1 MRQLVHWMYERHARS
16 IDDITE
22 FSKKLRQELSKT
34 AYIGNLELVE
44 RKGSADGTTRYLF
57 GLDDGESIE
66 SVLIPEEDRLTLCIS
81 SQVGCAMAC
90 SFCLTGAIGFRRNLT
105 TYEIVDQVL
114 SVSRD
119 ITPVK
124 LTNVVLM
131 GMGEPLANF
140 DNVVEALWRMTAM
153 CRLSPRRITIST
165 AGLAPRITDLGRH
178 APPVNL
184 AVSLNATTDGVRT
197 RIMPINRTYPLAV
210 LLSACREFPL
220 APRRRI
226 TFEYVL
232 LKGIN
237 DSPADAQRLVGL
249 LRDIPSKVN
258 LIPFNPYAGAE
269 FKPPDEAAVLAF
281 QKILLDHH
289 LTAIIR
295 KSKGQDVGAAC
306 GQLKARYCSGRPP
319 VSEK

>member
-1 MRQLVHWMYERHARS
+1 
-16 IDDITE
+16 
-22 FSKKLRQELSKT
+22 
-34 AYIGNLELVE
+34 
-44 RKGSADGTTRYLF
+44 
-57 GLDDGESIE
+57 
-66 SVLIPEEDRLTLCIS
+66 
-81 SQVGCAMAC
+81 
-90 SFCLTGAIGFRRNLT
+90 
-105 TYEIVDQVL
+105 
-114 SVSRD
+114 
-119 ITPVK
+119 
-124 LTNVVLM
+124 
-131 GMGEPLANF
+131 
-140 DNVVEALWRMTAM
+140 
-153 CRLSPRRITIST
+153 
-165 AGLAPRITDLGRH
+165 
-178 APPVNL
+178 
-184 AVSLNATTDGVRT
+184 
-197 RIMPINRTYPLAV
+197 MPINRTYPLAV